1 MDLQNLNESC
11 IIENIVE
18 FVFSLLKIT
27 AGTIHGNI
35 KFGYYYNEHI
45 IRGANYLRDFSE
57 KVMK

>member
-35 KFGYYYNEHI
+35 KFGYYYNEHTYYKKGQI
-45 IRGANYLRDFSE
+45 I
-57 KVMK
+57 